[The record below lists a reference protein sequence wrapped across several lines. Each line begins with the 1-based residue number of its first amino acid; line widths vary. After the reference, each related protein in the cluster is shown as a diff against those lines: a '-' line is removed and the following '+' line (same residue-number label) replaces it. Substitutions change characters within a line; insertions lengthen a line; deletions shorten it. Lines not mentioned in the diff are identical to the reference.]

1 MTTFVLVHG
10 GAHGAWCWDDCAG
23 HLEQLGHH
31 AISFDLPGH
40 GSDATP
46 RERVTLD
53 DYAKAIRSH
62 LDQKNGSAPVLVG
75 HSLAGI
81 GIARALE
88 RDPPPL
94 ERLIL
99 MAALVLKPGERAIDQ
114 IPESRRSMYVEL
126 AEASP
131 ERSINLAPGVSRR
144 LFFHDLDD
152 AKASRCQS
160 LLTPQ
165 PLAIYMEKCRFDL
178 SDLACP
184 RHYLACRNDR
194 ALSQESTLKFADR
207 LGGSFDILEAG
218 HDAMLAQ
225 PEQLAR
231 CLIRQTGTHPTR
243 S

>member
-10 GAHGAWCWDDCAG
+10 GAHGAWCWSDCAS

-31 AISFDLPGH
+31 AVSFDLPGH
-40 GSDATP
+40 GHDATP
-46 RERVTLD
+46 RGKVRLD
-53 DYAKAIRSH
+53 DYAAAIRTH
-62 LDQKNGSAPVLVG
+62 LKQTDDCAPVLVG

-81 GIARALE
+81 AIARALE
-88 RDPPPL
+88 HDPAPI

-99 MAALVLKPGERAIDQ
+99 VAALVLKRGEKGIDQ
-114 IPESRRSMYVEL
+114 IPESRRQMYVEL

-131 ERSINLAPGVSRR
+131 ERSINLTPGMSRN

-152 AKASRCQS
+152 ARARHFQS

-165 PLAIYMEKCRFDL
+165 PLAIYLDPCRFDL
-178 SDLACP
+178 SALSCP
-184 RHYLACRNDR
+184 RHYLACRNDQ
-194 ALSQESTLKFADR
+194 ALGLETSMKFSDR
-207 LGGSFDILEAG
+207 LGGSLDILEAG
-218 HDAMLAQ
+218 HDVMLSQ

-231 CLIRQTGTHPTR
+231 CLIAQTGTQPRR